1 MNFVKRDLD
10 IARSVA
16 VRGLGKPQAPDRKW
30 PIGYDSVEPFT
41 VLTDV
46 LIILSAS
53 LLAGVTHH
61 LRIYGTSGDVMKFL
75 GAAAVVATLFVS
87 MMKSRGMYK
96 PSQLLDLRHQIS
108 TILMIWSAVFLL
120 LASTV
125 FVLKINSEFSRDAS
139 MLFAVGGFVAL
150 AGHRIFWRS
159 VLAEAVIKGRF
170 SGRKVVLLTDYRYS
184 TQPNLPHI
192 LMSFGFRLERH
203 FKLPPPERGAR
214 KREEVIS
221 KTIACV
227 RGSEIEE
234 ILVGADLNHW
244 PELRD
249 LIAELRIL
257 PCPVNLIPVGAMS
270 EIFRRPSHEIGNS
283 VCIEVQRGPLTPGER
298 AAKRTIDIVLATVG
312 LVALLPLLTIVAI
325 AIKLDSHGPVLFRQR
340 RCGFNGRSF
349 QIFKFRTMTVL
360 EDGPVIAQ
368 ATLCDQRITRLG
380 AWLRRTS
387 IDELPQLLNVLG
399 GSMSLVGPRPHALA
413 HDSQF
418 DKVIRRYAFRQR
430 VKPGLTGW
438 AQVNGF
444 RGPTPSPREIESRVE
459 HDLWYID
466 NWSLGL
472 DIMIILQTAIE
483 VFRARNAY

>member
-10 IARSVA
+10 VVRSVA
-16 VRGLGKPQAPDRKW
+16 VRGLGKPAPPDRKW
-30 PIGYDSVEPFT
+30 PIGYDSIET
-41 VLTDV
+41 LTILTDIA
-46 LIILSAS
+46 IILSAS
-53 LLAGVTHH
+53 LLAGVTYH
-61 LRIYGTSGDVMKFL
+61 LRMFGTSGDVTKYL
-75 GAAAVVATLFVS
+75 GAAAVVAALFIS

-96 PSQLLDLRHQIS
+96 PSQLLDLRHQIN
-108 TILMIWSAVFLL
+108 TIVLLWSAVFLL
-120 LASTV
+120 LTGTV
-125 FVLKINSEFSRDAS
+125 LVLKINSEFSRDAS
-139 MLFAVGGFVAL
+139 MLFAAGGFIAL
-150 AGHRIFWRS
+150 AGHRAFWRS
-159 VLAEAVIKGRF
+159 VLADAVIKGRL
-170 SGRKVVLLTDYRYS
+170 SGRKVVLITDYRYS
-184 TQPNLPHI
+184 AQPNLPHV
-192 LMSFGFRLERH
+192 LMSLGFRLEHH

-244 PELRD
+244 PELRE

-270 EIFRRPSHEIGNS
+270 EIFRRPSHEIGNA

-298 AAKRTIDIVLATVG
+298 AAKRAIDILFAGTG
-312 LVALLPLLTIVAI
+312 LIALLPLLTLVAI
-325 AIKLDSHGPVLFRQR
+325 AIKLDSRGPILFRQR
-340 RCGFNGRSF
+340 RCGFNGRCF

-368 ATLCDQRITRLG
+368 ASLSDQRITRVG
-380 AWLRRTS
+380 VWLRRTS

-413 HDSQF
+413 HDTQF
-418 DKVIRRYAFRQR
+418 HKVVRRYAFRHR

-438 AQVNGF
+438 AQVNGL
-444 RGPTPSPREIESRVE
+444 RGPTPTPTEIERRVE

-472 DIMIILQTAIE
+472 DLMIIARTAVE